1 MTARLAQ
8 IKNLTPVSSSL
19 QRLPWWC
26 SPQGISVGFLLPV
39 LFLIAYVGE
48 IDHPGLTIRGIRFL
62 SLSYIALGAGMLLLI
77 GLAGWIGSQLRVV
90 ATQRTDE
97 IVWDG
102 VAFVMGVVAVA
113 AYLLWFR
120 DYVFNPLLLWR
131 TLTGEF
137 RPDRDNIELT
147 PGLTSL
153 TNVAPIFFSVY
164 AFRALGIG
172 GPLLGRRMHVLF
184 GVLVCF
190 TAFRVYAWSERLA
203 LVETAVPFG
212 LAAGFRLMASD
223 NLAAR
228 VARWL
233 GPFAAIPGLI
243 AYFGAAE
250 YARSWTS
257 DTYAGKLSFW
267 DFAIGRFASYYYT
280 SLNNGAGLLAS
291 FEWPTYKFEHVLGWL
306 TRAPLRI
313 GPLFVDLIG
322 ESPLDFYA
330 FLVRYADPEFNS
342 PSGLFAVIFDL
353 GVPLG
358 IVYFFAVA
366 AAGGFFF
373 RAFRESRLV
382 GVLLYPM
389 FFMSFL
395 EVFRY
400 PYLGTPRAFT
410 WLLGILIALAWVHF
424 RSRQQR
430 VAAIA

>member
-1 MTARLAQ
+1 VTAQLVK
-8 IKNLTPVSSSL
+8 IKNLTPVPSFL
-19 QRLPWWC
+19 HRLPWWC

-62 SLSYIALGAGMLLLI
+62 SLSYIALGAGLLLLI
-77 GLAGWIGSQLRVV
+77 GLGGWIGAQLRVAQV
-90 ATQRTDE
+90 PRADE
-97 IVWDG
+97 SVWDG
-102 VAFVMGVVAVA
+102 VAFVMGAIAVA

-153 TNVAPIFFSVY
+153 TNVAPVFFSIY
-164 AFRALGIG
+164 AFRLC
-172 GPLLGRRMHVLF
+172 GPRGAPMHRHMHGLF
-184 GVLVCF
+184 VALVCF

-203 LVETAVPFG
+203 LVETAVPFA
-212 LAAGFRLMASD
+212 LAAGFW
-223 NLAAR
+223 LAASESQGAR
-228 VARWL
+228 WVRWL

-280 SLNNGAGLLAS
+280 SLNNGAGLLSS

-306 TRAPLRI
+306 TRAPLHI

-322 ESPLDFYA
+322 ENPVDFHA

-342 PSGLFAVIFDL
+342 PSGLFGVVFDL
-353 GVPLG
+353 GIPMG
-358 IVYFFAVA
+358 IVYFFVVA
-366 AAGGFFF
+366 TAGGYFF

-410 WLLGILIALAWVHF
+410 WLLGIVVTLAWVNI

-430 VAAIA
+430 VAAA